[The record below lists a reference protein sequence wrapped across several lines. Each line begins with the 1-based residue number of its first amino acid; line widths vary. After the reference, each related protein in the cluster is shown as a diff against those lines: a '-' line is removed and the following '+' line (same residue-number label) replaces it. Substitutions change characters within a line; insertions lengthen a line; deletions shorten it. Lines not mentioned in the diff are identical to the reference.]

1 MNYNNKEN
9 KLYKERFEMKVN
21 WNNKYTTIAVYSF
34 LVAAS
39 VILFYLAI
47 SQVSIFTDKL
57 DSIFAILQPFIIGF
71 SIAYIINFLLDFYE
85 NKVFENKYIKKL
97 KLKSTKGLA
106 VLLSYITAFF
116 IIGMVVRFLLPQ
128 VIESIVGLINDI
140 PTYIANTTNFVDNII
155 KDLHIEEQYS
165 QTIMDNYNNL
175 VNYVIKFITNLI
187 PALGG
192 FVAKIASS
200 IWNVILGIIISVYLL
215 IDKDKLCGLS
225 KKITYG
231 LLNEDNANSLIN
243 LVDKSNY
250 TFGRFLVGKIIDSLI
265 IGVLTFIILTIF
277 KMPYTILIS
286 VIVAIT
292 NIIPFFGPFIGAIP
306 SFIIILFVSPIQALW
321 FLLIILFIQ
330 QLDGNVIG
338 PKILGDSIGISAFW
352 ILFSILVASK
362 LLGIVGMII
371 GVPLFAIFYSI
382 VKGFIEGK
390 LERKGLK
397 TETKDYINK

>member
-1 MNYNNKEN
+1 
-9 KLYKERFEMKVN
+9 MKVN
-21 WNNKYTTIAVYSF
+21 WNSKYTTIAIYSF
-34 LVAAS
+34 IVAIS

-47 SQVSIFTDKL
+47 SQVTIFTDKL
-57 DSIFAILQPFIIGF
+57 DSILVVMQPFIIGF
-71 SIAYIINFLLDFYE
+71 SIAYIVNFLLNFYE
-85 NKVFENKYIKKL
+85 NKVFETKYIKKI
-97 KLKSTKGLA
+97 KLKSKRGLA
-106 VLLSYITAFF
+106 ILFSYITTFF
-116 IIGMVVRFLLPQ
+116 IISMFVKFLLPQ
-128 VIESIVGLINDI
+128 LIDSVVGLVNDI
-140 PTYIANTTNFVDNII
+140 PSYITNTTNFVNEIIMKLNIE
-155 KDLHIEEQYS
+155 DQYS
-165 QTIMDNYNNL
+165 QVLMDNFNSL
-175 VNYVIKFITNLI
+175 VNYIIRFATNLI

-192 FVAKIASS
+192 FLASVASS

-215 IDKDKLCGLS
+215 IDKEKLCALS

-231 LLNEDNANSLIN
+231 LFPESYADEIIK
-243 LVDKSNY
+243 LVDRSNH

-277 KMPYTILIS
+277 KMPYTVLVS
-286 VIVAIT
+286 VIVGIT

-306 SFIIILFVSPIQALW
+306 SFIIILFVSPVQALW

-352 ILFSILVASK
+352 ILFSILVAGK

-382 VKGFIEGK
+382 VKEFIESK
-390 LERKGLK
+390 LRKKGLK
-397 TETKDYINK
+397 TETKEYMK